1 MQRSN
6 GALLNTTF
14 RTQARW
20 FLGQLR
26 PLLPAYCF
34 GVLLIVLSSLLFLLD
49 PLLLKWM
56 IDYVLPRKD
65 FRLLLVAA
73 TGFFGLY
80 IFRLGFFT
88 LAQLVNFRTVQNLVF
103 RMRLA
108 ILEQMNRLSADYHE
122 TTPVGEKLYRVEQ
135 DVDQVA
141 EVGSSL
147 LPYVL
152 QTAFSSLFVMATMF
166 TLDFKLTGLVLPL
179 MPLFFI
185 FRKKFEKP
193 LRHASDSAQ
202 EKATKESSFLQEHLA
217 SVIQVQLL
225 HQEKNET
232 QTFQERARE
241 RMKALNHRELV
252 EVLFSSCYMAM
263 VSLGMITTL
272 AYGGYQVFTGVLTV
286 GGMVA
291 FYSYMGRLFD
301 PLHAAVDIYSQLN
314 RMGTNIRR
322 ILEVTELAPSVSE
335 RPNAVSFPVL
345 LRGHVEMDGVSF
357 SYRDGEAVLDGI
369 DLKLASGEKIA
380 LVGESGSGKTV
391 LTRALTNLFPFRSI
405 RVEGAVSFEGMNLLG
420 LGEKQLRTVRRTS
433 IRYVFQEPAS
443 SLNPRLLLQLQAPH
457 ALSDNNG
464 RRPSNGSAQSE
475 IAELCFRMGVGE
487 PGRVMAAYP
496 HQLSVGTLQRA
507 TIAMGLL
514 GEPKLIIADEPTSA
528 IDASQ
533 LTGANNIDFRILK
546 ENIDYE
552 IFRGEELKDP
562 EWNPLVYMQSLAN
575 SLYLLV
581 ARDFAPPEQRIPNLR
596 QRMEGIPRVIA
607 QAKANLQH
615 PPRVHTETAV
625 EQTQGAINLVRE
637 GLAPLLDRAPQMKK
651 DLAPL
656 QERAAAALEDY
667 KKWLQNDL
675 LPRSDGNFRL
685 GAEKFRKKLHF
696 ALASDLSME
705 EIMKRAQADLKQTQ
719 TAIYE
724 TALPLYKKYFHN
736 ADSATLGDKH
746 KVTAAVLD
754 KLAEQHPDDATVVGY
769 AKDVVGE
776 ATDFVRSHN
785 LVTIPDTPLDVIAM
799 PEFKRGVAIAY
810 CDSPGPLDKTGKT
823 FFAVAPTPKDW
834 SKERKESFFHEYN
847 NYMIRDLTVHEAMP
861 GHFLQLA
868 HANEFRA
875 PTLVRAIF
883 RSGTFIEG
891 WAVYCEQMMAEQG
904 YGGPEVKMQQLK
916 MRLRAIANAILDQ
929 SIHAGSMT
937 EKEAM
942 DLMMK
947 ETFQQEGEAVAKWKR
962 ARLTSAQ
969 LSTYFV
975 GATEHLDL
983 RSAEEKKLGKDF
995 DLKKYNDQVI
1005 SYGSPP
1011 VKYVRELMG
1020 L

>member
-1 MQRSN
+1 MRITI
-6 GALLNTTF
+6 AAAFLLSSSILSVFGTPQDDAFQKTAHDYIEQYLRANPEDATELGDHRF
-14 RTQARW
+14 D
-20 FLGQLR
+20 GQLT
-26 PLLPAYCF
+26 
-34 GVLLIVLSSLLFLLD
+34 
-49 PLLLKWM
+49 
-56 IDYVLPRKD
+56 DYSPEARAKELTTQKE
-65 FRLLLVAA
+65 FR
-73 TGFFGLY
+73 
-80 IFRLGFFT
+80 
-88 LAQLVNFRTVQNLVF
+88 
-103 RMRLA
+103 
-108 ILEQMNRLSADYHE
+108 D
-122 TTPVGEKLYRVEQ
+122 
-135 DVDQVA
+135 
-141 EVGSSL
+141 
-147 LPYVL
+147 
-152 QTAFSSLFVMATMF
+152 
-166 TLDFKLTGLVLPL
+166 
-179 MPLFFI
+179 
-185 FRKKFEKP
+185 
-193 LRHASDSAQ
+193 
-202 EKATKESSFLQEHLA
+202 
-217 SVIQVQLL
+217 
-225 HQEKNET
+225 
-232 QTFQERARE
+232 
-241 RMKALNHRELV
+241 
-252 EVLFSSCYMAM
+252 
-263 VSLGMITTL
+263 
-272 AYGGYQVFTGVLTV
+272 
-286 GGMVA
+286 
-291 FYSYMGRLFD
+291 
-301 PLHAAVDIYSQLN
+301 
-314 RMGTNIRR
+314 
-322 ILEVTELAPSVSE
+322 
-335 RPNAVSFPVL
+335 
-345 LRGHVEMDGVSF
+345 
-357 SYRDGEAVLDGI
+357 
-369 DLKLASGEKIA
+369 
-380 LVGESGSGKTV
+380 
-391 LTRALTNLFPFRSI
+391 
-405 RVEGAVSFEGMNLLG
+405 
-420 LGEKQLRTVRRTS
+420 
-433 IRYVFQEPAS
+433 
-443 SLNPRLLLQLQAPH
+443 
-457 ALSDNNG
+457 
-464 RRPSNGSAQSE
+464 
-475 IAELCFRMGVGE
+475 
-487 PGRVMAAYP
+487 
-496 HQLSVGTLQRA
+496 
-507 TIAMGLL
+507 
-514 GEPKLIIADEPTSA
+514 KLIA
-528 IDASQ
+528 IDGSQ

-651 DLAPL
+651 DLAAL
-656 QERAAAALEDY
+656 QEKTAAALEDY

-685 GAEKFRKKLHF
+685 GAEKFRKKLRF

-724 TALPLYKKYFHN
+724 TALPLYKKYFPN
-736 ADSATLGDKH
+736 TDSATLADKH

-776 ATDFVRSHN
+776 ATDFVRLHN
-785 LVTIPDTPLDVIAM
+785 VVTIPDAPLDVIAM

-810 CDSPGPLDKTGKT
+810 CDSPGPLDKSGKT

-834 SKERKESFFHEYN
+834 SKERKESFFLEYN
-847 NYMIRDLTVHEAMP
+847 NYEIRDLTVHEAMP
-861 GHFLQLA
+861 GHYLQLA

-904 YGGPEVKMQQLK
+904 YGGPEVKIQQLK

-929 SIHAGSMT
+929 SIHTGSMT

-983 RSAEEKKLGKDF
+983 RAADEKKLGKDF
-995 DLKKYNDQVI
+995 DLKKYNDQAI